1 MRKGTFL
8 LNHST
13 LKGVMDLAE
22 DGVLVSK
29 VRHFIFHRRWDMG
42 CEETPKVI
50 RESDYGRWL
59 VLRVVYRNHTPTG
72 VSFSGGHF
80 LTSRYCAFLPAN

>member
-22 DGVLVSK
+22 GGVLVSK
-29 VRHFIFHRRWDMG
+29 VRHLIFHRRWDRD
-42 CEETPKVI
+42 CDRTPKVN
-50 RESDYGRWL
+50 RESE
-59 VLRVVYRNHTPTG
+59 
-72 VSFSGGHF
+72 
-80 LTSRYCAFLPAN
+80 

>member
-22 DGVLVSK
+22 WNGKRGGVLVSK
-29 VRHFIFHRRWDMG
+29 VRHLIFHRRWDMG

-50 RESDYGRWL
+50 RESDYGR
-59 VLRVVYRNHTPTG
+59 
-72 VSFSGGHF
+72 
-80 LTSRYCAFLPAN
+80 

>member
-22 DGVLVSK
+22 WNGKK
-29 VRHFIFHRRWDMG
+29 VGF
-42 CEETPKVI
+42 
-50 RESDYGRWL
+50 
-59 VLRVVYRNHTPTG
+59 
-72 VSFSGGHF
+72 
-80 LTSRYCAFLPAN
+80 

>member
-22 DGVLVSK
+22 DGVLVSN
-29 VRHFIFHRRWDMG
+29 VRHLIFHRRWDMG

-50 RESDYGRWL
+50 RESDYGR
-59 VLRVVYRNHTPTG
+59 
-72 VSFSGGHF
+72 
-80 LTSRYCAFLPAN
+80 

>member
-22 DGVLVSK
+22 GGVL
-29 VRHFIFHRRWDMG
+29 
-42 CEETPKVI
+42 EEGSFKLAQMLI
-50 RESDYGRWL
+50 RSTNVE
-59 VLRVVYRNHTPTG
+59 
-72 VSFSGGHF
+72 
-80 LTSRYCAFLPAN
+80 